1 MGSWFTTPT
10 LWIDLFYDVLEYRN
24 AQHGNKHVICSNIIT
39 ALLLQINILVGK
51 LLFFDQIPIFSY
63 CVYIWWAMKWNHE
76 LFWWKIKLRKFFFYL
91 FIVFCVDLF
100 SIYWCVQYYLFPF
113 VWLISIEIWDLARNR
128 TLFYLLLRDVVCL
141 FGWKKLFYNFIYN
154 YIWLHL
160 IPTVNK
166 GLERM
171 HDKISRY
178 IRWKPY

>member
-1 MGSWFTTPT
+1 MFK
-10 LWIDLFYDVLEYRN
+10 YYY
-24 AQHGNKHVICSNIIT
+24 CSAASNQYFSGKIVVFRSNT
-39 ALLLQINILVGK
+39 NFQLL
-51 LLFFDQIPIFSY
+51 
-63 CVYIWWAMKWNHE
+63 CVYLMSNEMKPWAFLMENQ
-76 LFWWKIKLRKFFFYL
+76 IKEVFFFYL

>member
-76 LFWWKIKLRKFFFYL
+76 LFWWKIKLRKFFFL
-91 FIVFCVDLF
+91 FIHRFLCRF
-100 SIYWCVQYYLFPF
+100 I
-113 VWLISIEIWDLARNR
+113 
-128 TLFYLLLRDVVCL
+128 FYLLMRSVLFVSLCLTYKYWNLGLSTKPNTFLFVVTRCCL
-141 FGWKKLFYNFIYN
+141 FIWMKKIVL
-154 YIWLHL
+154 
-160 IPTVNK
+160 
-166 GLERM
+166 
-171 HDKISRY
+171 
-178 IRWKPY
+178 